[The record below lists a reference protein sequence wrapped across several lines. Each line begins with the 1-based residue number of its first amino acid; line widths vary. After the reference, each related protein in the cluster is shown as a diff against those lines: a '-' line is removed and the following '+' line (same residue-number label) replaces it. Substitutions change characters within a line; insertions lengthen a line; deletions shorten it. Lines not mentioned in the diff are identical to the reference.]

1 VTAALAGQLVLG
13 LAFTA
18 AGLMVARAAARLAA
32 ATALVG
38 VLLIG
43 AAAGTAA
50 GAYGWGDRLWA
61 VAVFVALPAALLLH
75 PDGAAP
81 GPGGRTLLGVTVAT
95 GFLALVDPAGFR
107 ATQVAPVTLAV
118 LVVAGIWWRHERAG
132 DRERRALLWLLLG
145 VGVTTLVALP
155 LEFLLGADPG
165 PGAVGGGT
173 AHDVLVPLSWL
184 AVPAALVV
192 GARSPER
199 GDVRALI
206 GRAVVLAVAALTFVA
221 VFVGTASAIA
231 LAGGSASA
239 VRQSQ
244 PSVPVLAVVGAVCA
258 VGFGPLAAL
267 LRGAVDRMLFGD
279 RDPPF
284 AAASRVGEQLADDP
298 VPALRALRSAL
309 AVPYAALERDGAVV
323 AASGVPPAALRRL
336 TLRAGERTAGELVVG
351 LRPGTAALDAADDTT
366 LAIVAPALAQT
377 LLARDLARQLQD
389 SRAAMITAVEDERRR
404 LRRDLHDGLG
414 PTLTGVA
421 FAADAARNVLAAD
434 PDRAADLVAG
444 LRRDVADAIAE
455 IRRLV
460 EGLRPPAVDELGLV
474 GALSQQATRMH
485 AADGRPLA
493 VRVDVPAP
501 LPVLPAAVEVAA
513 YRIVVEALTNVA
525 RHACTRDA
533 TVVLEPDGDRLRIA
547 VRDGG
552 TTTADWVPGVGLTSM
567 RERAEQLG
575 GTFRA
580 GGGCVE
586 AVLPL
591 QDGRRRMRLAL

>member
-18 AGLMVARAAARLAA
+18 AGLLVVRPAARLGA

-38 VLLIG
+38 VLLL
-43 AAAGTAA
+43 AAATLNAT
-50 GAYGWGDRLWA
+50 GAPAWGDRSWA
-61 VAVFVALPAALLLH
+61 LAVFVALPVALLLH

-81 GPGGRTLLGVTVAT
+81 GPGGRTLLGVTAAT
-95 GFLALVDPAGFR
+95 GLLALVDPAGFR
-107 ATQVAPVTLAV
+107 TTQVVPVALAV
-118 LVVAGIWWRHERAG
+118 LVVAGIWWRHEHAG

-165 PGAVGGGT
+165 PGAVGGGA
-173 AHDVLVPLSWL
+173 AHDVVVPLSWL

-231 LAGGSASA
+231 LAGGSAS
-239 VRQSQ
+239 
-244 PSVPVLAVVGAVCA
+244 VPVLAVVGAACA

-284 AAASRVGEQLADDP
+284 AAASRVGQQLADDP

-323 AASGVPPAALRRL
+323 AASGVPPAALRRR

-421 FAADAARNVLAAD
+421 FAADAARNVLSVD

-444 LRRDVADAIAE
+444 LRRDVADAVAE

-493 VRVDVPAP
+493 VRVDVPVP

-525 RHACTRDA
+525 RHARTRDA
-533 TVVLEPDGDRLRIA
+533 TVALEPDGDRLRIA

-552 TTTADWVPGVGLTSM
+552 TTTADWVPGAGLTSM

-591 QDGRRRMRLAL
+591 QDGRTRMRPAL

>member
-1 VTAALAGQLVLG
+1 MTAALAAQLVVG

-18 AGLMVARAAARLAA
+18 AGLLVARVAPRPAA

-38 VLLIG
+38 VLLL
-43 AAAGTAA
+43 AAATATA
-50 GAYGWGDRLWA
+50 VGAPGWGDRLWA
-61 VAVFVALPAALLLH
+61 VAVFVALPVALLLH

-81 GPGGRTLLGVTVAT
+81 GPGGRVVLGVAVAT
-95 GFLALVDPAGFR
+95 GSLALVDPAGFR
-107 ATQVAPVTLAV
+107 TTQVVPVVLAV
-118 LVVAGIWWRHERAG
+118 LVLAGIWWRHEHAG

-145 VGVTTLVALP
+145 LGVTTLVALP
-155 LEFLLGADPG
+155 LEFLLGAGTTPGGVRDAVVPDPVGRG
-165 PGAVGGGT
+165 P
-173 AHDVLVPLSWL
+173 AHDVAVPLSWL

-206 GRAVVLAVAALTFVA
+206 VRAVVLAVTALTFVA
-221 VFVGTASAIA
+221 VFVGTASAID
-231 LAGGSASA
+231 LAGGEA
-239 VRQSQ
+239 
-244 PSVPVLAVVGAVCA
+244 SVPVLAVLGAACA
-258 VGFGPLAAL
+258 AGFGPLAAL

-279 RDPPF
+279 RDPPI

-309 AVPYAALERDGAVV
+309 GVPYAALERGGEVV
-323 AASGVPPAALRRL
+323 AASGTPPAALRRL
-336 TLRAGERTAGELVVG
+336 SLRVGERSAGELVVG
-351 LRPGTAALDAADDTT
+351 LRPGTSALDAADETT

-377 LLARDLARQLQD
+377 VLARDLARQLQD
-389 SRAAMITAVEDERRR
+389 SRAEMITAVEDERRR

-421 FAADAARNVLAAD
+421 FAADAARNVLGAD
-434 PDRAADLVAG
+434 PDRAAELVAG

-485 AADGRPLA
+485 TADGRPLA
-493 VRVDVPAP
+493 VRVDVPVP

-525 RHACTRDA
+525 RHARTRDA
-533 TVVLEPDGDRLRIA
+533 AVALEPDGDRLRIA

-552 TTTADWVPGVGLTSM
+552 TTTAEWVPGVGLTSM

-586 AVLPL
+586 VVLPL
-591 QDGRRRMRLAL
+591 